1 MTELDFPAVTICS
14 QGLNMDNVAKAV
26 ERDFYEWHHQ
36 RSENAR
42 KTRRRSRR
50 SQEPESLKKL
60 MSIYLKEKFDIDEG
74 DPGILDIIQS
84 TSSVGGGAAVKSED
98 VTNSVKKCS
107 ADKETANDV
116 VPTPV
121 EEYFEEDHDQDQAV
135 GNDCSIM
142 NDYKLLSN
150 NYSVIAN
157 ISNSQQCV
165 NHCYNINDCK
175 G

>member
-1 MTELDFPAVTICS
+1 
-14 QGLNMDNVAKAV
+14 MDNVAKAV
-26 ERDFYEWHHQ
+26 ERDFYEWHQ
-36 RSENAR
+36 ERSEKNR
-42 KTRRRSRR
+42 QNRRRSRR

-60 MSIYLKEKFDIDEG
+60 MTIYLKEKFDIDEG

-107 ADKETANDV
+107 ADKEVTNEV
-116 VPTPV
+116 VPAPV
-121 EEYFEEDHDQDQAV
+121 EEYLEEDLDQDQAV

-142 NDYKLLSN
+142 KDYKLLSN
-150 NYSVIAN
+150 NYSVITN

-165 NHCYNINDCK
+165 NHCYNSNDCK